1 MDREIYE
8 RLEPIEVDF
17 DQEWVPKNA
26 KKLKPEVYKD
36 GDSYHCLFGPDPEV
50 GIHGCGDTLEN
61 ALLDWEKDL
70 EKRMVKITE
79 GDDAA
84 HHAVKHLGQ
93 H

>member
-1 MDREIYE
+1 MDKDKYQRA
-8 RLEPIEVDF
+8 EPLTINFNE
-17 DQEWVPKNA
+17 EWVPTKA
-26 KKLKPEVYKD
+26 KKLQPQVYKD
-36 GDSYHCLFGPDPEV
+36 GDTFCALFGPDPET
-50 GIHGCGDTLEN
+50 GIYGRGDTPEM

-70 EKRMVKITE
+70 EKRIERLTD